1 MFRLTS
7 FKQRTVSSRST
18 CSRDAS
24 YLILEVINSAFQVF
38 DHLVMLWF
46 KVNATA
52 EKDFTLSKEFD
63 AEAMEEEI
71 VDSRKSVVSSGSSS
85 I

>member
-1 MFRLTS
+1 
-7 FKQRTVSSRST
+7 VSSRST

-52 EKDFTLSKEFD
+52 EKDFTLSKEFY